1 MKISVC
7 MAVYNG
13 ERYLAEQLHSILK
26 QLGKCDELVISD
38 DHSTDNSIRI
48 IEECADPRI
57 KLVYNSAK
65 KGYTRNFENAIN
77 NAAGDIIFISDQD
90 DVWVDSKVEVM
101 KKYLKNYDV
110 VISDATYVNESL
122 EVTWG
127 SHFKLSTMKGGF
139 VRQFCKPRY
148 IGACM
153 AFNRVVLEKALP
165 FPKRA
170 RYCAYDY
177 WLTLVSE
184 CCYKI
189 RLVDD
194 QLILYRRHDRNA
206 SPAGFKSPNSFL
218 QKVLIRVYSLAAL
231 TWRITLRR
239 LPNSFDR

>member
-1 MKISVC
+1 MNTPHVSVC
-7 MAVYNG
+7 MATYNG
-13 ERYLAEQLHSILK
+13 EKYLAEQLHSILK

-38 DHSTDNSIRI
+38 DHSTDSTIRV

-57 KLVYNSAK
+57 RLVYNNAK
-65 KGYTRNFENAIN
+65 KGYTRNFENAIK

-101 KKYLKNYDV
+101 RKYLKDYDV

-122 EVTWG
+122 EVTRG

-139 VRQFCKPRY
+139 FRQLCKPCY

-177 WLTLVSE
+177 WLTLVCE

-194 QLILYRRHDRNA
+194 QLILYRRHDGNA
-206 SPAGFKSPNSFL
+206 SPAGSKSPNSFL

-231 TWRITLRR
+231 TWRVTSRGIA
-239 LPNSFDR
+239 

>member
-1 MKISVC
+1 
-7 MAVYNG
+7 
-13 ERYLAEQLHSILK
+13 LK

-38 DHSTDNSIRI
+38 DHSTDNTIKV

-57 KLVYNSAK
+57 KLVYNCAQ
-65 KGYTRNFENAIN
+65 KGYTQNFENAIK
-77 NAAGDIIFISDQD
+77 NAAGDIFFISDQD

-101 KKYLKNYDV
+101 KKYLEDFDV
-110 VISDATYVNESL
+110 VISDATYVNENL
-122 EVTWG
+122 EVTLG

-139 VRQFCKPRY
+139 FRQLCRPRY

-153 AFNRVVLEKALP
+153 AFNRVVLEKVLP
-165 FPKRA
+165 FPKSA

-177 WLTLVSE
+177 WFTLVSE

-189 RLVDD
+189 RLVDE

-206 SPAGFKSPNSFL
+206 SPAGLKSPNSFL

-231 TWRITLRR
+231 AWRLTLRG
-239 LPNSFDR
+239 LPNFFDRSRKSREKGLENY